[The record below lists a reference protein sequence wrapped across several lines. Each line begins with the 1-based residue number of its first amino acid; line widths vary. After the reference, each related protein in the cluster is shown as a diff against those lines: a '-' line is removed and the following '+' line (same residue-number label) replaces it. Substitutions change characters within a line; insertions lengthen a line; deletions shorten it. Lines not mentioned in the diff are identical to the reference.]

1 MICQSIASYVVDIM
15 VKILNTKVKIM
26 HAQLKDLV
34 CLFDEVDGIVIKL
47 TP

>member
-26 HAQLKDLV
+26 HAQLKDL
-34 CLFDEVDGIVIKL
+34 DEVDGIVIKL